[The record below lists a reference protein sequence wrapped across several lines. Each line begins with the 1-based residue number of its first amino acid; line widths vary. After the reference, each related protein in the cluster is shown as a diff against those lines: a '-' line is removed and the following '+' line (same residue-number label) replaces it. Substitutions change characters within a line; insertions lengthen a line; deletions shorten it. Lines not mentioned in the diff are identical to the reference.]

1 MNATRLCVPLA
12 ALCWAACAMAQPQER
27 NASAQFAAE
36 RLSLPAGERLGLA
49 GAGLL
54 FDVAEGWRAGP
65 EVWGAAT
72 GERGGLF
79 VGGLEVQRRF
89 ALTRTWSLQAGLF
102 AGGGGGGAAPVG
114 GGLMLRPALAL
125 LANLGGWQVGPSWS
139 AVRFPSGDISSRQFG
154 LLLSIDTRWQYFG
167 AAQAGQP
174 AGGAGPGFDLAT
186 VTVGQYRLQAP
197 DSRHVGMI
205 GARAERREGDWRRGF
220 EAAAAASGG
229 AAGYME
235 ILGSLAWD
243 TEVLPSLRVGARAA
257 LGLGGG
263 GGFDSGGGVIGKV
276 AGTLGWRFLPGWQLG
291 LEVGALDG
299 LHGRPQARSAML
311 TLATDTSPAPGS
323 GGQVARVEW
332 NAVIE
337 HLTAAQRVDGTRS
350 SLQAVGLGL
359 NRALGEN
366 VYLTA
371 QAHSAFAG
379 GAGAY
384 SVGLVGAGLNT
395 APVGWQFGAEALVGA
410 AGGGGVASG
419 GGAIVQS
426 LAWAGVPLAGG
437 RLRLAAGGV
446 RSLRGG
452 ALSSPLVE
460 IGWGQAFGVGSR

>member
-1 MNATRLCVPLA
+1 MKTSRLCAPLA
-12 ALCWAACAMAQPQER
+12 ALCWAACALAQPQER
-27 NASAQFAAE
+27 GASAQFAAE

-54 FDVAEGWRAGP
+54 FEVAEGWRAGP
-65 EVWGAAT
+65 MVWGAAT

-89 ALTRTWSLQAGLF
+89 ALTPTWSLQAGLF

-114 GGLMLRPALAL
+114 GGLMLRPAFAL
-125 LANLGGWQVGPSWS
+125 LADFGRWQIGPSWS
-139 AVRFPSGDISSRQFG
+139 AVRFPSGEISSRQFG
-154 LLLSIDTRWQYFG
+154 LLLAVDTRWRHFDS
-167 AAQAGQP
+167 AQAGRP
-174 AGGAGPGFDLAT
+174 AAGTGPGFDIAT
-186 VTVGQYRLQAP
+186 VAVGQYRLQEAA
-197 DSRHVGMI
+197 SRHVGLI

-220 EAAAAASGG
+220 EASAAASGG

-243 TEVLPSLRVGARAA
+243 TEVLPALRLGARAA

-263 GGFDSGGGVIGKV
+263 GDFDSGGGVIGKV
-276 AGTLGWRFLPGWQLG
+276 AGTLGWRFVPGWQIG
-291 LEVGALDG
+291 LEIGALDG
-299 LHGRPQARSAML
+299 LHGRPQARTALL

-323 GGQVARVEW
+323 AGTVARVEW

-337 HLTAAQRVDGTRS
+337 HVPNAQRVDGRRAA
-350 SLQAVGLGL
+350 LQAVGLAL
-359 NRALGEN
+359 NRALADN
-366 VYLTA
+366 VYLTV

-384 SVGLVGAGLNT
+384 SVGLVGAGVNS

-452 ALSSPLVE
+452 SLSSPVVE